1 MAGIHLILGGAR
13 SGKSR
18 FAEQDVTKVTKIS
31 GSPAV
36 YIATATVG
44 DDEMKSRIDHHIA
57 SRESDSVEWITL
69 EEPTRL
75 GRAILS
81 QIEQPVVL
89 VDCLTLWLSNC
100 LQKKCW
106 PQEREAFFNAL
117 EAWELSGNHGRLIFV
132 SNETGLGVVPMGQ
145 LSREFVDQSG
155 FLHQEIAGRADQV
168 TLVVAGLPMQLKP

>member
-18 FAEQDVTKVTKIS
+18 FAEQDVRKAVEIS
-31 GSPAV
+31 GSPAI
-36 YIATATVG
+36 YIATATAE
-44 DDEMKSRIDHHIA
+44 DDEMRSRIDRHA
-57 SRESDSVEWITL
+57 ESRQSDSVEWITL
-69 EEPTRL
+69 EEPTCL

-100 LQKKCW
+100 LQKNCW
-106 PQEREAFFNAL
+106 IQEREALFNAL
-117 EAWELSGNHGRLIFV
+117 ETWELSGNHGRLVFV

-155 FLHQEIAGRADQV
+155 FLHQDIASKADRV
-168 TLVVAGLPMQLKP
+168 TLVVAGLPTQLKP